1 MPDRSSGFLHPGER
15 AYLIEKGFY
24 PAPNYPKETESG
36 GRRAKSR
43 IQNEITPS
51 VQQLILQFNYDLVA
65 VHLLQRSDEEIWR
78 KWETRILPAIKD
90 DLESLR
96 NDLDQMIDIAERDD
110 FAIERNEI
118 KGALAHLHDGEHH
131 PSLKSPQELTRE
143 ELEAKLETLKIREE
157 GLGTL
162 LQGEERSE
170 ILGYIYENEPC
181 SLDGKRIGESGEYWT
196 TVASRELRPTL
207 VEKENVSN
215 TKSIYRITEHGE
227 AVLNCWQALTEISV
241 LTMNGKSEVSKRQI
255 IRDTLKLHELPLS
268 VWQSWD

>member
-1 MPDRSSGFLHPGER
+1 MQDRSSGFLHPGER
-15 AYLIEKGFY
+15 AYLNEQGFY

-43 IQNEITPS
+43 IQKEITPS
-51 VQQLILQFNYDLVA
+51 IQQLILQFNYDLVA

-78 KWETRILPAIKD
+78 KWETAILPAIKD
-90 DLESLR
+90 DLENLR

-110 FAIERNEI
+110 FAIERDQIRE
-118 KGALAHLHDGEHH
+118 ALAHLYDGEHH
-131 PSLKSPQELTRE
+131 PYRKSQQELTGE
-143 ELEAKLETLKIREE
+143 ELEAKFKTLKTREE
-157 GLGTL
+157 GLGIL
-162 LQGEERSE
+162 LQGEKRPE
-170 ILGYIYENEPC
+170 ILEYIYENDPC

-196 TVASRELRPTL
+196 TVASRELTPVL
-207 VEKENVSN
+207 VEKENLSN
-215 TKSIYRITEHGE
+215 TRYIYRITEHGE

-241 LTMNGKSEVSKRQI
+241 LTMNEKSKASERQI